1 MPDLACRAGWALAL
15 PSTTPAP
22 VPARITVPSPGAAL
36 TSTSV
41 TFNWDAGVGVTGY
54 QLTIGTTP
62 GGNDLYSGSATAAQS
77 ALVSGLPST
86 GGTIWARLASNI
98 NGIWQSVDYPFVA
111 VNVTKATPVITWA
124 APADITFGTSLS
136 GAQLNATA
144 NVPGTFV
151 YTP

>member
-86 GGTIWARLASNI
+86 GGTIWARPGAHNHAISPTRAHPLLAPDLNH
-98 NGIWQSVDYPFVA
+98 
-111 VNVTKATPVITWA
+111 ATP
-124 APADITFGTSLS
+124 
-136 GAQLNATA
+136 
-144 NVPGTFV
+144 
-151 YTP
+151 